1 MQRDQ
6 ISDYSYQDDDRISRK
21 SQGSNLKEFSKSITS
36 SIGSIFKKQNMIKI
50 APSSAVHP
58 VGLPEQSEEMPL
70 KKEEPVDDA
79 KSESSKLRLKI
90 KK

>member
-1 MQRDQ
+1 M
-6 ISDYSYQDDDRISRK
+6 
-21 SQGSNLKEFSKSITS
+21 KEFSKSITS

-50 APSSAVHP
+50 APVS
-58 VGLPEQSEEMPL
+58 GNLPPTSLMEASEEQPL
-70 KKEEPVDDA
+70 SRPEPVEEI